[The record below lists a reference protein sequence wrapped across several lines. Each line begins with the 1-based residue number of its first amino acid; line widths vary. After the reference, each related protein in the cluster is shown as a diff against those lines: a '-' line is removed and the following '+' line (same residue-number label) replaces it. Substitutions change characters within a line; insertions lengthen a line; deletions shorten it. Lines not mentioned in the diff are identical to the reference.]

1 MLDRI
6 GFVRQIVIRY
16 ERAHGAGWLQVEVMS
31 EVANVSSEMCIGK
44 RCKMRGQV
52 ARPEVYAK
60 LCNTHTHTHTH
71 TCVEGE
77 TNVVRGTRES
87 IRLLARTWI
96 QSLSMRQTVPTTQ
109 QDC

>member
-1 MLDRI
+1 MRASSSFAGSHLLDRI

-71 TCVEGE
+71 VLK
-77 TNVVRGTRES
+77 VRR
-87 IRLLARTWI
+87 
-96 QSLSMRQTVPTTQ
+96 M
-109 QDC
+109 